1 MLLDLMNERLAGKE
15 VAVSSLCI
23 AAGVPQTTGL
33 RRIDDLIRAGLLVR
47 REDPR
52 DRRRVFV
59 DLADTAVER
68 LNRYMDEMNILG

>member
-1 MLLDLMNERLAGKE
+1 
-15 VAVSSLCI
+15 
-23 AAGVPQTTGL
+23 VPQTTGL

-59 DLADTAVER
+59 GLADTAVER
-68 LNRYMDEMNILG
+68 LNRYMDEMNTLG